1 MLMVVGAVLAGDAG
15 ALTGFTVALCNRL
28 RRGDAELER
37 APSDDHSVQRVRAWP
52 GTSGDHRRPDNHL
65 RPVLDN
71 GAMRES
77 HAKPIELPSAS
88 IAQVTQRLVT
98 EFQTRVP
105 PITVVATVRQTR
117 HDLASTPGNALAAEV
132 EQSARHRLTELSRQR
147 PDLVLVPREASRPW
161 RPVVWLGA
169 DRPRQAPNGMLQKVL
184 TVVAGDELASPAFA
198 VDIGAAVPVH
208 DVGPELVQG

>member
-28 RRGDAELER
+28 RRGDAGLDR
-37 APSDDHSVQRVRAWP
+37 APSDNPPVQRVRAWP
-52 GTSGDHRRPDNHL
+52 GTSGDHRRPDNL
-65 RPVLDN
+65 RPVLGN

-88 IAQVTQRLVT
+88 IAQVTEQLVT

-117 HDLASTPGNALAAEV
+117 HDLPSTPANAWAAEV

-147 PDLVLVPREASRPW
+147 PD
-161 RPVVWLGA
+161 
-169 DRPRQAPNGMLQKVL
+169 
-184 TVVAGDELASPAFA
+184 
-198 VDIGAAVPVH
+198 
-208 DVGPELVQG
+208 

>member
-1 MLMVVGAVLAGDAG
+1 
-15 ALTGFTVALCNRL
+15 
-28 RRGDAELER
+28 
-37 APSDDHSVQRVRAWP
+37 
-52 GTSGDHRRPDNHL
+52 
-65 RPVLDN
+65 
-71 GAMRES
+71 MRES

-88 IAQVTQRLVT
+88 IAQMTEQLVT

-161 RPVVWLGA
+161 RSVVWLGA

-198 VDIGAAVPVH
+198 GDFGAAVPVLSLIH
-208 DVGPELVQG
+208 I